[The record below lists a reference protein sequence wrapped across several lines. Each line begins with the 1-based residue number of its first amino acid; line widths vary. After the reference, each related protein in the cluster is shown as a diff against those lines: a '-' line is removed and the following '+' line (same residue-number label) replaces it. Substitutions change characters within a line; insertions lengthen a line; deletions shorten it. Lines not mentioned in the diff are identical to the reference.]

1 MERLGRDKHSSLLG
15 SLLGGK
21 KMKCCN
27 YDPMSVFGMLGIS
40 CSCFH
45 LKHEKNSLTRSSKLG
60 LHPKTLNNYF
70 RDDVPYHNNDHT
82 ISSVPVT
89 AKAPDTIIVKLF
101 FVYSA
106 HVCFNV

>member
-27 YDPMSVFGMLGIS
+27 YDPRSVFGMLGIS

-45 LKHEKNSLTRSSKLG
+45 LKHEKQNKLTRSSKLG

-70 RDDVPYHNNDHT
+70 RDDVPYHNSDHT
-82 ISSVPVT
+82 ISSVLVR
-89 AKAPDTIIVKLF
+89 AKAPDTRIVKLF
-101 FVYSA
+101 FVL
-106 HVCFNV
+106 VCFNV